1 MPFQSLDERIKNFIT
16 GRLKWIDLMPIQKN
30 AIPTVKEGKDLLII
44 SPTASGK
51 TEAIFIPLFDD
62 ILKNNLEPLSI
73 LYVLPLK
80 ALINDIYDRME
91 RWCEPLNLTITKW
104 HGDAAPSKKEK
115 FIKEPTDILLITP
128 ESLESFM
135 INKNTDTK
143 RRIFKNLRY
152 VVIDEIHYFAA
163 SDRGIQLNSLLNR
176 LKRYTEDEVQR
187 IGLSATVGNPKTV
200 LRWLT
205 DDEDAKIV
213 EDKSQILPQYKVIY
227 GEDAAII
234 ETLKRYSD
242 KKILFFV
249 HSRKDAERYHDMI
262 RKHLNPKNVFIHHS
276 SIDKKIKEESEEN
289 FKRAKNGIIICT
301 STLEL
306 GIDIGDADI
315 IVQNHPPLQV
325 SSFVQRVGRSGRRRN
340 PPRSIVFCDDEKDV
354 FITLAEIC
362 LANEEKL
369 EEIGIPEKPKD
380 IYFHQ
385 ILSSVFEYGKI
396 KKKDLFYLL
405 NKSFVFSNIDKEEYK
420 LLIAD
425 MIKKDFLEEYG
436 GYLSLGYDFEKE
448 FGKRNFMEFY
458 SVFPSSYDFV
468 VREGLKDIG
477 RMDAFFVINYL
488 ERGADFALGGKN
500 WKIVEINYDKF
511 EIRVKRT
518 RGGEAP
524 HWYGTRGVMDYLVT
538 RRIYNILSNDF
549 DRDNLRYLDDASKM
563 ILGKFQEEA
572 LRVGFE
578 KGVIPIEFD
587 DNERRVFIY
596 TFGGLRVNVLLSS
609 IFKVYCGVYSIYDSP
624 YFASFK
630 FRGGFGIEDIRDI
643 TRNIEDILK
652 DENLK
657 VHIFEKANKLVKNK
671 FIRYL
676 PEGDQITLKSVLL
689 FDECGLIDVLQENS
703 LKLAASTPFKAW

>member
-1 MPFQSLDERIKNFIT
+1 
-16 GRLKWIDLMPIQKN
+16 
-30 AIPTVKEGKDLLII
+30 
-44 SPTASGK
+44 
-51 TEAIFIPLFDD
+51 
-62 ILKNNLEPLSI
+62 
-73 LYVLPLK
+73 
-80 ALINDIYDRME
+80 ME

-104 HGDAAPSKKEK
+104 HGDISPSKKEK

-128 ESLESFM
+128 ESLESFL

-488 ERGADFALGGKN
+488 ERGSDFALGGEN
-500 WKIVEINYDKF
+500 WKILEINYDTC
-511 EIRVKRT
+511 EIKVKRT

-538 RRIYNILSNDF
+538 RRIYDILLNDF

-676 PEGDQITLKSVLL
+676 PEGDQITLKSALL